1 MRALVLQ
8 GGGAKGA
15 FQVGALKHLMGDL
28 EIDYDI
34 VCGVSVG
41 AINGAWVAQTPRGD
55 EKAGVAELE
64 RFWTSISNRDVR
76 KKWFAWPLTVPW
88 KPSVYNSKPLQDL
101 LRKELNPEKIAA
113 SGRKFRA
120 GAVSLT
126 SGMYKT
132 WREDDPDIIEG
143 VLASSAFPGGLI
155 PIRDDG
161 HWWTD
166 GGVRDQTPL
175 NEAIKLGATTCDVI
189 LLGSL
194 HMKRDN
200 NHAEPNTLDVLL
212 RSLDIALNEIAKNDL
227 EKAKLYNELVDA
239 GQCPDKKRIALN
251 VLSPSKDLGS
261 TLDFDPDQVRA
272 NIEHGYNQAQDMTWV

>member
-15 FQVGALKHLMGDL
+15 FQVGVLKHLMGEL

-41 AINGAWVAQTPRGD
+41 AINGAWVAQTPRGE
-55 EKAGVAELE
+55 EKAGAAELA
-64 RFWTSISNRDVR
+64 RFWTSIDNDDIR

-88 KPSVYNSKPLQDL
+88 KPSVYNSRPLQDL
-101 LRKELNPEKIAA
+101 LRRELDQKKMAA
-113 SGRKFRA
+113 TGRKFRA

-132 WREDDPDIIEG
+132 WRETDEDIVEG
-143 VLASSAFPGGLI
+143 VLASSSFPGGLI

-175 NEAIKLGATTCDVI
+175 NEAIKLGATTCDII
-189 LLGSL
+189 LLSSL
-194 HMKRDN
+194 RMKREGPE
-200 NHAEPNTLDVLL
+200 EPNTLDVLI

-227 EKAKLYNELVDA
+227 EKAKLYNELVEA
-239 GQCPDKKRIALN
+239 GQCTDKRPITLN
-251 VLSPSKDLGS
+251 VLSPSKALGS
-261 TLDFDPDQVRA
+261 TLDFDPTQIRA
-272 NIEHGYNQAQDMTWV
+272 NIELGLEQAREEAWV